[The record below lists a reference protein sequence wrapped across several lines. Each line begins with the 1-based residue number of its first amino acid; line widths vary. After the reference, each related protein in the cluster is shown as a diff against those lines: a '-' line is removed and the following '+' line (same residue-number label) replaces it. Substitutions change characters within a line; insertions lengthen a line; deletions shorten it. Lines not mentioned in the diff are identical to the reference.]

1 MQANKY
7 LSRFLCFFQLFIIIF
22 ILGLFFPKYII
33 ATGPCSCCPGC
44 SDCVQSADNT
54 YSNPNAC
61 SDGWIYTCASNDC
74 PGGCFLAGTK
84 IRTPDGEKNIE
95 DIKVGDVVL
104 SYGSEGSPYEIPTAE
119 YIRRLGATKTVPKR
133 TLKEKALRLFRQTT
147 ASITDIAKE
156 AQDFHYRM
164 FVE

>member
-1 MQANKY
+1 MQANKRFA
-7 LSRFLCFFQLFIIIF
+7 RFLVFFQLFIIITF
-22 ILGLFFPKYII
+22 VHWIIFPKNII
-33 ATGPCSCCPGC
+33 ATGPCSCCAGC

-54 YSNPNAC
+54 YSDPNAC

-84 IRTPDGEKNIE
+84 IRTPDGLKNIE

-104 SYGSEGSPYEIPTAE
+104 SYGSEDGKFEILTAE
-119 YIRRLGATKTVPKR
+119 YIRRLGAKKAGPR
-133 TLKEKALRLFRQTT
+133 TLENKMRNVLYQTKNT
-147 ASITDIAKE
+147 ISDAISYVKLL
-156 AQDFHYRM
+156 HYRM